1 VNVTIRITKSFKSAV
16 KPLLKK
22 YSSLSSDLLQ
32 LEKELSENPEQGTS
46 LGHNIYKIRLKI
58 SSKGK
63 GKSGG
68 ARVISLVETVLIG
81 AVQVHEEEVTV
92 NLITIYD
99 KAETANISIYDKAE
113 TANISDKELKNLIKT
128 FYKEK

>member
-1 VNVTIRITKSFKSAV
+1 VTVTVQITKSFKIAV
-16 KPLLKK
+16 KPLLKRHPLLAK
-22 YSSLSSDLLQ
+22 DLLN
-32 LEKELSENPEQGTS
+32 LEAELKINPKLGTP

-68 ARVISLVETVLIG
+68 ARIISLLESTLIG
-81 AVQVHEEEVTV
+81 LVNTQDENVTV

-99 KAETANISIYDKAE
+99 KADTA
-113 TANISDKELKNLIKT
+113 TISDKELKDLIKS
-128 FYKEK
+128 FHQKP

>member
-1 VNVTIRITKSFKSAV
+1 MSVSVRITNSFKTAV

-22 YSSLSSDLLQ
+22 YPSLKTDLLN
-32 LEKELSENPEQGTS
+32 LERELTDNPKLGTP
-46 LGHNIYKIRLKI
+46 LGHNAYKIRLKI

-68 ARVISLVETVLIG
+68 ARIISLVETVLIG
-81 AVQVHEEEVTV
+81 EVQVVEEDIIV

-99 KAETANISIYDKAE
+99 KADTANI
-113 TANISDKELKNLIKT
+113 TDKELKELIKS
-128 FYKEK
+128 FNQEG

>member
-1 VNVTIRITKSFKSAV
+1 VSVKVVITKSFQAYL

-22 YSSLSSDLLQ
+22 YPSLSKDLLR
-32 LEKELSENPEQGTS
+32 LEAELIQNPTLGVS
-46 LGHNIYKIRLKI
+46 LGQNVYKIRLKI

-68 ARVISLVETVLIG
+68 ARIISLVETVIVG
-81 AVQVHEEEVTV
+81 QIEISNRDTTV

-99 KAETANISIYDKAE
+99 KADTASI
-113 TANISDKELKNLIKT
+113 NDKELKELIKI
-128 FYKEK
+128 FYQNK

>member
-1 VNVTIRITKSFKSAV
+1 MRVTVRITKSFKTAV

-22 YSSLSSDLLQ
+22 YASLRNDLLN
-32 LEKELSENPEQGTS
+32 LEKGLLKNPKEGIS
-46 LGHNIYKIRLKI
+46 LGNNTYKIRLKI

-68 ARVISLVETVLIG
+68 ARVISLVETNLIG
-81 AVQVHEEEVTV
+81 EVQVVKEEITV

-99 KAETANISIYDKAE
+99 KAD
-113 TANISDKELKNLIKT
+113 TANISDKELKDLIKA
-128 FYKEK
+128 FHQEG